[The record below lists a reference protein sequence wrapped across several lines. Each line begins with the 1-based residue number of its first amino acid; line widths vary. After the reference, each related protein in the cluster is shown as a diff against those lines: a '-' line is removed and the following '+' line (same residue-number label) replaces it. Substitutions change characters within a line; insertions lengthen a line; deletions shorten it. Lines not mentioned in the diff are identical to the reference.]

1 MPDELIAQMLRQ
13 LPPSGSTLR
22 LLDHGGHCAEPF
34 RALRQD
40 LDIRCVSALP
50 PNETGVDAIV
60 ALEQPLEDEF
70 LAAAHNCLRPG
81 GRLIIGWQRGEP
93 DAGQQLRL
101 EAAGLVRILIE
112 TQGQAL
118 LLRGER
124 PHTVQDTL
132 ERIRQVADGD
142 TVTDPA
148 AWPGRYIHLLVK
160 QTPDRPP
167 WALEPG
173 ETLRWQALTLGAG
186 AGRRLPAFS
195 SLPKAVAFMQP
206 AVLQGRI
213 RDVNKVGKFPREVAR
228 SWPLELLLNPGPA
241 ALEQDET
248 GTIDVDPASA
258 ASPDE

>member
-1 MPDELIAQMLRQ
+1 MPAELIAQMLRQ

-22 LLDHGGHCAEPF
+22 LLDLGGHCAEQF

-40 LDIRCVSALP
+40 LDIRCVAALP

-60 ALEQPLEDEF
+60 ALEQPLAEAF
-70 LAAAHNCLRPG
+70 LTAARNCLRPG

-124 PHTVQDTL
+124 PHTAQDTL
-132 ERIRQVADGD
+132 ERIRQVADDD
-142 TVTDPA
+142 TFTGPA
-148 AWPGRYIHLLVK
+148 AWPGRYIHLLVR
-160 QTPDRPP
+160 QTPNRPP

-173 ETLRWQALTLGAG
+173 ERLRWQALTLGVG
-186 AGRRLPAFS
+186 TRQCLPAFS
-195 SLPKAVAFMQP
+195 SLSKAVAFMQA

-213 RDVNKVGKFPREVAR
+213 RDVNKVGKFPREVAG
-228 SWPLELLLNPGPA
+228 SWPLELLLNPGLA
-241 ALEQDET
+241 ALEQGET

>member
-1 MPDELIAQMLRQ
+1 MPAELIAQMLRQ

-22 LLDHGGHCAEPF
+22 LLDHGGHCAEQF

-40 LDIRCVSALP
+40 LDIRCVAALS

-60 ALEQPLEDEF
+60 ALDQPLEEAF
-70 LAAAHNCLRPG
+70 LAAARNCLRPG
-81 GRLIIGWQRGEP
+81 GRLIIGWQRGTP

-101 EAAGLVRILIE
+101 EAAGLARILIE

-124 PHTVQDTL
+124 PHTAQDRL
-132 ERIRQVADGD
+132 ERIRQVADGE
-142 TVTDPA
+142 VIRDPA

-167 WALEPG
+167 WAPAPG
-173 ETLRWQALTLGAG
+173 ETLRWQALTLDVG

-206 AVLQGRI
+206 AVLCGRI
-213 RDVNKVGKFPREVAR
+213 RDVNKVGKFPREVAGD
-228 SWPLELLLNPGPA
+228 WPLPLLLNPDPGE
-241 ALEQDET
+241 LEQGET
-248 GTIDVDPASA
+248 GTIDVDPTTA
-258 ASPDE
+258 AAPDE